1 MLVTDVGDSAGVS
14 AMAFIIEFWQFLRVR
29 RRYWLLPILIVA
41 ALFGGVV
48 VLSQGTVIGPFLCTV
63 F

>member
-1 MLVTDVGDSAGVS
+1 
-14 AMAFIIEFWQFLRVR
+14 MAFIIEFWQFLRVR